1 MLRSLRKATPQA
13 PATPLKAKRLSTFQE
28 FESST
33 SDAWDAGED
42 EDELL
47 AMAAE
52 SLHSEVVMETAHRV
66 LRDHSRRQEQRQP
79 QDGPQP
85 PAEPPP
91 VPGGDPRLAKSV
103 SESHTPC
110 PAGGMG
116 TLEGSGPSSPAAGA
130 PPLRAGGPRPPSLCP
145 LSRVAG
151 PVAVTAGRE
160 RPQ

>member
-116 TLEGSGPSSPAAGA
+116 TLEGSGPSSPAAGTL
-130 PPLRAGGPRPPSLCP
+130 PLRAGGLRPPSLCP
-145 LSRVAG
+145 PSQVAG
-151 PVAVTAGRE
+151 PVAVMAGRE